1 MNMKFSFIFGLK
13 ACLGLGLALTL
24 SAAPGS
30 AQESVEHLQR
40 AVSELQAE
48 VARLKAENTGA
59 DRLVEIER
67 RIDLLAAEIEKART
81 GGASE
86 TEAPAQGE
94 HGFAPAASKVYR
106 KASGVSIGGY
116 GEALYQNFGTH
127 AQNGTPAD
135 RLNQLDL
142 VRIVLYTG
150 YKFSDRILF
159 NSEIEFE
166 HATTG
171 EGAEERGE
179 VSVEF
184 GYLDFKPWRNVGI
197 RAGMVL
203 LPVGFVNELHEP
215 PIFLSARRPE
225 VEQAIIP
232 ATWREVG
239 AGLFGETGPLEWR
252 AYVVAGLNSEGF
264 SSTGIRGGR
273 QQGSQSVAED
283 IALAGRVD
291 YVGPPGLLLGGAVVS
306 GNSGQGATAAGQA
319 IQGRLTLFDL
329 HGQYQHRG
337 LWLRAL
343 YAQSSLGDSALIN
356 ARNGLAGDRSVG
368 SRQRGYYV
376 EAGYDI
382 MNAHPRGQWAVV
394 PFVRYEGVDTQL
406 RVPEGFAR
414 NPALDRKIIT
424 AGISV
429 KPLSSVA
436 IKADYQ
442 AVSNRA
448 RSGVSQFN
456 LSVGFLF

>member
-1 MNMKFSFIFGLK
+1 MNMKFIISLVLG
-13 ACLGLGLALTL
+13 AVVCLVLMLAV
-24 SAAPGS
+24 APPVN
-30 AQESVEHLQR
+30 AQDPVE
-40 AVSELQAE
+40 ELQNAVRELRAE
-48 VARLKAENTGA
+48 VARLKARGAEA

-86 TEAPAQGE
+86 GEAAAEGV

-106 KASGVSIGGY
+106 QTSGVSIGGY
-116 GEALYQNFGTH
+116 GEALYQNLGAM
-127 AQNGTPAD
+127 AQDGRPSA
-135 RLNQLDL
+135 RRNQLDL
-142 VRIVLYTG
+142 ARIVLYTG

-171 EGAEERGE
+171 EGAEARGE

-184 GYLDFKPWRNVGI
+184 GYLDFKPWRNAGI

-215 PIFLSARRPE
+215 PIFLGARRPE

-239 AGLFGETGPLEWR
+239 AGVFGETGPLQWR
-252 AYVVAGLNSEGF
+252 GYVVAGLNASGF
-264 SSTGIRGGR
+264 TSKGIRDGR
-273 QQGSQSVAED
+273 QQGSKSVAENL
-283 IALAGRVD
+283 ALTGRVD
-291 YVGPPGLLLGGAVVS
+291 YVGAPGLLLGASVVT
-306 GNSGQGATAAGQA
+306 GKSGQGQAAAGRT
-319 IQGRLTLFDL
+319 IQGSVTLFDF

-343 YAQSSLGDSALIN
+343 YAQTHLGDAALIN
-356 ARNGLAGDRSVG
+356 ELNGLQGIESVG
-368 SRQRGYYV
+368 SRQRGFYV
-376 EAGYDI
+376 EAGYDV

-394 PFVRYEGVDTQL
+394 PFVRYERLNTQL
-406 RVPEGFAR
+406 QVPEDFAT
-414 NPALDRKIIT
+414 NPALDRRIIT
-424 AGISV
+424 AGVSV

-436 IKADYQ
+436 VKADYQ
-442 AVSNRA
+442 AQSNRA

-456 LSVGFLF
+456 LSIGFLF